1 VLIISAHIKK
11 RFVKLLLCQTVKK
24 ARNAWDYKAI
34 TICTK
39 DEQYLEKSIL
49 ETIFID
55 SKGNTIKETM
65 YWKD

>member
-11 RFVKLLLCQTVKK
+11 RFVKLLCQTVKK
-24 ARNAWDYKAI
+24 ARYAWGYKAI

-39 DEQYLEKSIL
+39 DEQYLEKFSIL